1 MVIRGTAGRGKGGN
15 RKKERVNHGLH
26 GLHVPTPQNEVAR
39 QAGEHKNHLREIRCA
54 DMNKMPLSSTQTKA
68 LREIK
73 TKVMD
78 GFPVVDFVLYGS
90 AARGEADEES
100 DVDLMIVVSEPI
112 TRFKRHEITDIVFD
126 ANLQFGTNFST
137 LVVDQESWDTGI
149 ISVLPLRNE
158 IMRDGIRL

>member
-1 MVIRGTAGRGKGGN
+1 
-15 RKKERVNHGLH
+15 
-26 GLHVPTPQNEVAR
+26 
-39 QAGEHKNHLREIRCA
+39 
-54 DMNKMPLSSTQTKA
+54 MNKMLLSSTQTKA

-73 TKVMD
+73 TKVMA

-90 AARGEADEES
+90 AVRGEADDES

-126 ANLQFGTNFST
+126 VNLQFGTNFST
-137 LVVDQESWDTGI
+137 LVVDQESWETGI

-158 IMRDGIRL
+158 I